1 MLPWLLT
8 HTVSAGGPALV
19 KVFVQPVDCGPT
31 PLLSPPVAA
40 PPGAEPPSSSPI
52 ASATTSVM
60 APPVLIRSRC
70 TRQPP
75 LVLCRTPRRPGACE
89 PTYGWGVWASCRQ
102 SSRANRTTERKR
114 APGRPPAPS
123 FRLAHNRKR
132 PRPALEGH

>member
-19 KVFVQPVDCGPT
+19 KVFVQPVDCGTT

-40 PPGAEPPSSSPI
+40 PPGAEPLSSSPI

-60 APPVLIRSRC
+60 APPVLIRSRR

-75 LVLCRTPRRPGACE
+75 LVVCRTPVGQAR
-89 PTYGWGVWASCRQ
+89 ASL
-102 SSRANRTTERKR
+102 RTGGGCGPLVVSPAAQTAERSGSER
-114 APGRPPAPS
+114 PGRPPAPS
-123 FRLAHNRKR
+123 FRLAHNRER
-132 PRPALEGH
+132 PRPALIR